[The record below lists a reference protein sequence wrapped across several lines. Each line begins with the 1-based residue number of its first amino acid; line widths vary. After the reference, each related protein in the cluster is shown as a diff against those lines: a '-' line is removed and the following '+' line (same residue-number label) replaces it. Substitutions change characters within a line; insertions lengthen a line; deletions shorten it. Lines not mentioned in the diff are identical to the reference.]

1 MTFRRPRILAALL
14 AIAASYAPLAAAPL
28 APEEADGAVRKALVG
43 KHSHAE
49 QAEELVQLAWL
60 REGVPPEVSES
71 ARVELERWGARVIPT
86 LRRAMERVRTDQTAS
101 VVRTILVARESD
113 RAGIPLEYVASL
125 VDALWI
131 GSPEAKREAIPYLAM
146 QGEKLAVL
154 PLIDSAFEDPA
165 LVPDVIRALGV
176 IGDDRARFWLE
187 KVLHEGGPGDREA
200 AAVALARIG
209 GRSMSPLRDALRSAS
224 RDVRLAAARA
234 ILPVATPDELTAFY
248 LYLAEHADDDPA
260 TSQALRAAAAV
271 IEEKREAQQAA
282 DAASAPHDF

>member
-1 MTFRRPRILAALL
+1 MTLHRITAVVLSV
-14 AIAASYAPLAAAPL
+14 AASCGAFAAAPL
-28 APEEADGAVRKALVG
+28 APEEADRVVREALFG
-43 KHSHAE
+43 KLSHAA

-60 REGVPPEVSES
+60 RPGVPPEVSER
-71 ARVELERWGARVIPT
+71 ARAELEGWGARVIPT

-113 RAGIPLEYVASL
+113 RAGIPLEYVAAL

-131 GSPEAKREAIPYLAM
+131 GSPEAKRAAIPYLAM

-154 PLIDSAFEDPA
+154 PLIDSALDDPA
-165 LVPDVIRALGV
+165 LVPDVVRALGV

-187 KVLHEGGPGDREA
+187 KVLHGGGPGDREA

-209 GRSMSPLRDALRSAS
+209 GRAMSPLRDALRSQN

-234 ILPVATPDELTAFY
+234 ILPVATPDDLTAFY
-248 LYLAEHADDDPA
+248 VYLSEHADDDPA

>member
-1 MTFRRPRILAALL
+1 MIFRRLRILAAALG
-14 AIAASYAPLAAAPL
+14 IAAAYAVADSAPL
-28 APEEADGAVRKALVG
+28 APEEAERIVRQALVG
-43 KHSHAE
+43 KLSHAE
-49 QAEELVQLAWL
+49 QAEELLQLAWL
-60 REGVPPEVSES
+60 RAGVPPEVSES

-86 LRRAMERVRTDQTAS
+86 LRRAMARVRTDQTAS

-125 VDALWI
+125 ADALWI

-146 QGEKLAVL
+146 EGEKFAVL
-154 PLIDSAFEDPA
+154 PLIDSALEEPD
-165 LVPDVIRALGV
+165 LVPEVIRALGV

-209 GRSMSPLRDALRSAS
+209 GRAMAPLRDALRSAS

>member
-1 MTFRRPRILAALL
+1 MFFRRLRILAALL
-14 AIAASYAPLAAAPL
+14 GVAASLPPIAASVPAS
-28 APEEADGAVRKALVG
+28 EEAERAVRQALVG
-43 KHSHAE
+43 KLSHAE

-71 ARVELERWGARVIPT
+71 ARVELERWGARVIPI
-86 LRRAMERVRTDQTAS
+86 LRRAMGRVRTDQTAS
-101 VVRTILVARESD
+101 VVRTILAARESD

-131 GSPEAKREAIPYLAM
+131 GSAEAKREAIPYLAM

-154 PLIDSAFEDPA
+154 PLIDSALENPL

-187 KVLHEGGPGDREA
+187 KVLYDGRPGDREA

-209 GRSMSPLRDALRSAS
+209 GRAMSPLRDALRSAS
-224 RDVRLAAARA
+224 KDVRLAAARA

-248 LYLAEHADDDPA
+248 VYLAEHADDDPVTA
-260 TSQALRAAAAV
+260 QALRAAAAV

-282 DAASAPHDF
+282 DAASAPDDF